1 MSSIVVPSSVYTEVV
16 TSDVPVTSFVKVE
29 KLTSSCVELLTSVE
43 EMSDEVVEAS
53 NHDDVVPVSSSV
65 LTSSYAVLPVN
76 QSVLNVFEVQSDV
89 PVSSDVT
96 GLSVDVIMSKNH

>member
-43 EMSDEVVEAS
+43 EIMSDEVVEAS
-53 NHDDVVPVSSSV
+53 NHDDVVPVTSSV

-76 QSVLNVFEVQSDV
+76 QSVLNAFEVQSDV

-96 GLSVDVIMSKNH
+96 GLSVDVIM